1 VTGPLAWILGVG
13 AAIAAMLLAIADSAL
28 LATAVSTSDAATSDA
43 SRGERER
50 THRALSMARI
60 LAYVTSSAALAQAL
74 HLASLSYAGRLAAA
88 ALTVVAIVTLAEGMG
103 REIGYAHATRTLQR
117 FSPGIRVVRLLLA
130 PAVGLGAALE
140 RALLSIIPPVAAN
153 AEERETS
160 AEQFREV
167 VAAEADVSTAEE
179 ELIHGVFSMGDTDV
193 QEIMVPRVDIVGID
207 SATPWS
213 EVLDRI
219 RSSEHARFPVYEETL
234 DDVTGILYAKDL
246 LPAIVAD
253 EEPAGGWL
261 TVARRATFI
270 PVSKRID
277 AQLRDFQASHTHI
290 AIVSDEYG
298 GTAGLVTIE
307 DILEEIVGEIRDEY
321 DVEEPE
327 IRQEG
332 ATRFW
337 VSGRA
342 PVDELAER
350 LGTDFDV
357 HDVTTVGGLV
367 YELFGRV
374 PHSGETMVHDD
385 VRIVVERVRRRR
397 IERVYFE
404 RLVPAGRQAGPVPPR
419 NSERQ

>member
-1 VTGPLAWILGVG
+1 MTEAWAWLIGGG
-13 AAIAAMLLAIADSAL
+13 AALAAMLLAIADSAL
-28 LATAVSTSDAATSDA
+28 LAIHATAADEPTPEATRA
-43 SRGERER
+43 ERER

-60 LAYVTSSAALAQAL
+60 LAYVTSGAALAQGL
-74 HLASLSYAGRLAAA
+74 HLASLPYATRLPLGGLVTLIA
-88 ALTVVAIVTLAEGMG
+88 VALAEGIG
-103 REIGYAHATRTLQR
+103 REIGYVRAAIVLRR
-117 FSPGIRVVRLLLA
+117 FAPGIRLVRFLLA
-130 PAVGLGAALE
+130 PVVSLGATLE
-140 RALLSIIPPVAAN
+140 RLLVAIIPPVAAN
-153 AEERETS
+153 EEERETS

-167 VAAEADVSTAEE
+167 VAAEADVSSDEE
-179 ELIHGVFSMGDTDV
+179 QLIHGVFSMGDTQV

-246 LPAIVAD
+246 LAAIVAD

-261 TVARRATFI
+261 AVVRPAAFI

-277 AQLRDFQASHTHI
+277 AQLRDFQSSRTHI

-321 DVEEPE
+321 DVEEPD
-327 IRQEG
+327 IQQEG
-332 ATRFW
+332 TSRFW
-337 VSGRA
+337 VSGRVA
-342 PVDELAER
+342 LDELTER
-350 LGTDFDV
+350 LDTDFGVEDV
-357 HDVTTVGGLV
+357 STVGGLV

-374 PHSGETMVHDD
+374 PRSGETLVHNH

-404 RLVPAGRQAGPVPPR
+404 RLEPVGT
-419 NSERQ
+419 SERR

>member
-1 VTGPLAWILGVG
+1 MTQAWAWLIGIG
-13 AAIAAMLLAIADSAL
+13 AALAAMLLSIADSAL
-28 LATAVSTSDAATSDA
+28 LAIHAAAADQPIPDNVRA
-43 SRGERER
+43 ERER

-60 LAYVTSSAALAQAL
+60 LAYVTSGAALAQAL
-74 HLASLSYAGRLAAA
+74 HLASLGYETRLVLGGIV
-88 ALTVVAIVTLAEGMG
+88 ALTAVALAEGIG
-103 REIGYAHATRTLQR
+103 RGIGYARAAIVLERAA
-117 FSPGIRVVRLLLA
+117 PGIRLVRLLMA
-130 PAVGLGAALE
+130 PAASLGATLE
-140 RALLSIIPPVAAN
+140 RLLLVVIPPVAAN
-153 AEERETS
+153 DEERETS

-167 VAAEADVSTAEE
+167 VAAEADVSSAEE
-179 ELIHGVFSMGDTDV
+179 ELIHGVFSMGDTQV
-193 QEIMVPRVDIVGID
+193 QEIMIPRVDIVGID
-207 SATPWS
+207 SSTPWS

-246 LPAIVAD
+246 LSAIVAD
-253 EEPAGGWL
+253 EEPEGGWL
-261 TVARRATFI
+261 ALVRPAAFI

-277 AQLRDFQASHTHI
+277 VQLRDFQASRTHI

-327 IRQEG
+327 IQQEG
-332 ATRFW
+332 WSRFW
-337 VSGRA
+337 VSGRL
-342 PVDELAER
+342 PVDELTER
-350 LGTDFDV
+350 LDTDFGIQ
-357 HDVTTVGGLV
+357 DVTTVGGLV

-374 PHSGETMVHDD
+374 PHSGETLVHNH

-404 RLVPAGRQAGPVPPR
+404 RLEPAGTSDRR
-419 NSERQ
+419 

>member
-1 VTGPLAWILGVG
+1 MTEAWAWVIGIG
-13 AAIAAMLLAIADSAL
+13 AALGAMLLAIADSAL
-28 LATAVSTSDAATSDA
+28 LAIHAAATDEPVPETLRA
-43 SRGERER
+43 ERER

-60 LAYVTSSAALAQAL
+60 LAYVTSGAALAQAL
-74 HLASLSYAGRLAAA
+74 HLASLSHTNRVAVGGFA
-88 ALTVVAIVTLAEGMG
+88 ALVAVALCEGIG
-103 REIGYAHATRTLQR
+103 RGIGYAR
-117 FSPGIRVVRLLLA
+117 PGTVLARSAPIIRVVRVLLA
-130 PAVGLGAALE
+130 PVVSLGATLE
-140 RALLSIIPPVAAN
+140 RLLVVIIPPVAAN
-153 AEERETS
+153 EEERETS

-167 VAAEADVSTAEE
+167 VAAEADVSSDEE
-179 ELIHGVFSMGDTDV
+179 QLIHGVFSMGDTQV
-193 QEIMVPRVDIVGID
+193 QEIMIPRVDIVGID

-261 TVARRATFI
+261 ALVRPAAFI

-277 AQLRDFQASHTHI
+277 VQLRDFQASRTHI

-327 IRQEG
+327 IQQEG
-332 ATRFW
+332 TSRFW
-337 VSGRA
+337 VSGRL
-342 PVDELAER
+342 PVDELTER
-350 LGTDFDV
+350 LDTDFGIQ
-357 HDVTTVGGLV
+357 DVTTVGGLV

-374 PHSGETMVHDD
+374 PRSGETLVHSHIR
-385 VRIVVERVRRRR
+385 VVVERVRRRR
-397 IERVYFE
+397 IERAYFE
-404 RLVPAGRQAGPVPPR
+404 RLEPVGT
-419 NSERQ
+419 SERR